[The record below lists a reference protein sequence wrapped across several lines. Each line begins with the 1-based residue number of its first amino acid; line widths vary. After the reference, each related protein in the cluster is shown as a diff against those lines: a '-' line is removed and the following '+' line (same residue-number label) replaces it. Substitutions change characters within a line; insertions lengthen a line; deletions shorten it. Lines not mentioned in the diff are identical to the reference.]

1 MPYEPEDQQPE
12 VLEKDVSRD
21 IRSYLRSGGEA
32 DVHFETRGGH
42 PVAVRRSRQPSQEC
56 AQSVPAA
63 WDHPHLVKIY
73 SGELSGIRETDDPTF
88 EAEDARQLVME
99 AVPGGSAA
107 GLLEARGVLP
117 VGEAVTLL
125 VPIAQALAHLHAHGA
140 VHGDVSPQ
148 NVMFRADGAP
158 VLIDPGNARALGAAP
173 GTSMTAGFAP
183 VEEESTQSRD
193 VWGWGALA
201 WFVLTGE
208 SPGEAKSRIPL
219 PLLVEGIDERFAQL
233 IDDCLAADPGERPEA
248 ADIAAE
254 VLAVQ
259 EPEPLNIDQ
268 AIRAE
273 GRALMLTQHRPAKA
287 ASRRRQSR
295 RASKRGRERP
305 RFLLGTLLNSV
316 RVTPQFMIVT
326 VAVLGMLT
334 VASLLLFLSPRSQGE
349 AQASRI
355 DEPTQPTTSVKESGP
370 ASPPSSE
377 ASRQGK
383 LSEKEVE
390 RQLESRID
398 ALNRRDAVAL
408 EKVYTERAEGLKS
421 DRTMIENMRSQKHR
435 FSGVEMRLQRVGIR
449 TGQSDAGSATAT
461 VELTLTAHTV
471 ETESGRVVA
480 REPERTEALE
490 VGFKRVGRSW
500 KIDTISAAAKQKG

>member
-12 VLEKDVSRD
+12 VLERDVSRD

-42 PVAVRRSRQPSQEC
+42 PVAVRRSRQPSQEP
-56 AQSVPAA
+56 AQAVPAA

-173 GTSMTAGFAP
+173 GNAMTAGFAP
-183 VEEESTQSRD
+183 ADERTTQSRD

-219 PLLVEGIDERFAQL
+219 PLLVEGVDERFAQL

-248 ADIAAE
+248 PEIAAE

-259 EPEPLNIDQ
+259 EPEPLNIDP

-287 ASRRRQSR
+287 ASRRRESR
-295 RASKRGRERP
+295 RASSRGRERP
-305 RFLLGTLLNSV
+305 SFRVRALLNSV
-316 RVTPQFMIVT
+316 RVTPQSMIVT

-334 VASLLLFLSPRSQGE
+334 IASLLLFLAPRSQGE

-355 DEPTQPTTSVKESGP
+355 DEPTQPTATVKESGP
-370 ASPPSSE
+370 ASPPSPE
-377 ASRQGK
+377 ASRQEK

-449 TGQSDAGSATAT
+449 TGQADTAAASAV